1 MLLDRAQGGSSL
13 KSGQLELML
22 LRETI
27 RDDGRGVDEP
37 LNDPGQF
44 GKGLIVKG
52 KHFLHFTP
60 PNHLDKNELRQR
72 QLTGLSKLEFQIT
85 RIKFIRFRKSYF
97 ILLILD
103 KVP

>member
-1 MLLDRAQGGSSL
+1 MFPKITLFFLDRAQGGSSI

-52 KHFLHFTP
+52 KHILQFIPRRSQNAFGKR
-60 PNHLDKNELRQR
+60 NQ
-72 QLTGLSKLEFQIT
+72 QIYG
-85 RIKFIRFRKSYF
+85 INFI
-97 ILLILD
+97 
-103 KVP
+103 